1 MFGGHYNTVNN
12 SPAADARP
20 GDANEPDGTPHFRVD
35 ENGRS
40 HGLGVLDMKGGIVI
54 AIYVVKALAAAG
66 RAERPIKLLPGAS
79 RTPAIL
85 PSPVSPASAPRG

>member
-54 AIYVVKALAAAG
+54 AAG